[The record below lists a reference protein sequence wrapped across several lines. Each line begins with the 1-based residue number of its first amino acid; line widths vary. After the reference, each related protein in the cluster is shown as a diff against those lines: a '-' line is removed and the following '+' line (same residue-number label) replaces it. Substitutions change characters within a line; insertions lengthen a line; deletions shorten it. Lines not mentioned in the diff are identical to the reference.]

1 MLRWERGHQWNL
13 RLTGFLILAQPLSAE
28 SRHILQQESE
38 ETHTKRSS
46 DCSKGEVTSEGL
58 AWSEEM
64 SNTTEDY
71 EFEDF
76 FADHETLQKRMQIAS
91 LVIYSFAFVLGFL
104 GNGLVIFITGFRMK
118 KTVNTVWFLNL
129 AIADFIFIFSLI
141 FVHAAVVFKW
151 YINEFLC
158 KMNRTLIFLNLY
170 VSVYFL
176 MVISIDRCIFIRHP
190 VWAQN
195 HRTPRL
201 ASFVA
206 LSVWILA
213 FVLSSPHL
221 YFGGTVKDENNKIIS
236 CFNDYGKTID
246 IKMSRRHNIIV
257 GNFVFA
263 FVIPFS
269 VILLCY
275 GVIVLKLRRGQLF
288 QSSKPYKV
296 ITAVLVA
303 FFVCWFPYHV
313 FSFIELNYSSHPDIG
328 WAVDIGVPIAS
339 CLAFINSCLNPIFYI
354 FMAQD
359 FKDSLRKSFLSA
371 IENAFTEEVRQ
382 TSATNKTRSSAELE
396 SQL

>member
-1 MLRWERGHQWNL
+1 M
-13 RLTGFLILAQPLSAE
+13 
-28 SRHILQQESE
+28 LQQESE

-46 DCSKGEVTSEGL
+46 DYSKGEVTSEGL

-76 FADHETLQKRMQIAS
+76 FADHERLQERMQIAS
-91 LVIYSFAFVLGFL
+91 LVICSFAFVLGVL

-129 AIADFIFIFSLI
+129 AIADIIFIFSLI

-151 YINEFLC
+151 YINQFLC
-158 KMNRTLIFLNLY
+158 KMNKTLFFLNLY
-170 VSVYFL
+170 ASVYFL
-176 MVISIDRCIFIRHP
+176 MVISIDRCIFVRHP

-195 HRTPRL
+195 HRTPWL
-201 ASFVA
+201 TSFVA
-206 LSVWILA
+206 LGVWILA
-213 FVLSSPHL
+213 FLLSSPHL
-221 YFGGTVKDENNKIIS
+221 YFGGTVKNMKVMN
-236 CFNDYGKTID
+236 CFNDYGNTTD
-246 IKMSRRHNIIV
+246 IKMYRRQNIIIS
-257 GNFVFA
+257 NFVFA
-263 FVIPFS
+263 FVIPFT

-275 GVIVLKLRRGQLF
+275 GEIVLKLRKGQLF

-296 ITAVLVA
+296 ITAVFVA

-313 FSFIELNYSSHPDIG
+313 FSFIDLKYSSRLDM
-328 WAVDIGVPIAS
+328 WLAVDIGVPIAS